1 MIKNVEYVANQ
12 RTLIKVKTDKGNFC
26 IGYKDIRPY
35 WDYASSDDFE
45 GGSATISS
53 DSDYLIFTMLT
64 AGGQGGVVCVWDC
77 NENKLIHISEGSH
90 VITAT
95 VANNKVY
102 KLHNVSCW
110 GVASHLNVSTSP
122 LGTMNAWDEG
132 TYLYADTPT
141 EIKDFYNAV
150 EKAKIIVEN
159 ERISIQFEDQDVL
172 FTADES
178 KATAMN
184 EKFSKYYGSPDETK
198 EEAKIRK
205 EKLIAGMLL

>member
-1 MIKNVEYVANQ
+1 MIKNIEYVANQ

-45 GGSATISS
+45 GGLAIISG
-53 DSDYLIFTMLT
+53 DYLVFTMMT

-205 EKLIAGMLL
+205 GKLIAGMLL